1 MTDATAAVHRGARE
15 CGSVAGG
22 GAGAAATMPVIGF
35 LHPASPDLVV
45 DRLRAFRLGLVEM
58 GYTEGQNVA
67 IVYRWAE
74 NQDYRLEQLDRGG

>member
-1 MTDATAAVHRGARE
+1 MKRRTFIAGLGSAVAWPLLAR
-15 CGSVAGG
+15 AQQP
-22 GAGAAATMPVIGF
+22 ALPMIGF

-45 DRLRAFRLGLVEM
+45 DRLRAFRLGLAET

-67 IVYRWAE
+67 IEYRWAE